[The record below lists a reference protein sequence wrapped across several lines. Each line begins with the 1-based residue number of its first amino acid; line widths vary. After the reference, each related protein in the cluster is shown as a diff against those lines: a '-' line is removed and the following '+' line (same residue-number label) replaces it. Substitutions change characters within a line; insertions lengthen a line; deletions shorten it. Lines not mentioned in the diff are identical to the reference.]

1 MVLES
6 PPLSSFEPAQQQL
19 MFVLERIERELFNS
33 DAYRTALTFLQKGL
47 GDAAEGS
54 QKLLKAVGREAI
66 RLALQQLL
74 IYFKETRAAA
84 SVNTPV
90 NPFDNEFNSSNH
102 PQIGSSPFEREDDKT
117 AARETYHPIDAS
129 ESGNPWGPNSNR
141 IEAKRSS
148 SLGEKFGRGFNSGP
162 TGRSPK
168 KRNRKLTAAELQAQ
182 AKMRWENSVQ
192 QIGTQ
197 LKQAR
202 EQRFL
207 SIEQLHQKTLVPCRH
222 IRAIEQGDFASL
234 PEEVFIRSF
243 IHKIAD
249 EVGLDGESLA
259 DSLARAPQPLQKV
272 SSVGGGLSGVG
283 FEIRPLHLY
292 LGYTALMASAIGGL
306 AWMQEQAQSESPVE
320 TDPVLTSPSSDPET
334 TRESSHTP
342 GLKGGDRHVSIGG
355 DIAPPEVF

>member
-6 PPLSSFEPAQQQL
+6 PPLSSFDPAQQQL
-19 MFVLERIERELFNS
+19 MFVLDHIERELFNS
-33 DAYRTALTFLQKGL
+33 DAYRTALASLQKGL
-47 GDAAEGS
+47 GDAAESS
-54 QKLLKAVGREAI
+54 QKLLKSVGREAI

-74 IYFKETRAAA
+74 MYFKETRSAA
-84 SVNTPV
+84 SVNAPV
-90 NPFDNEFNSSNH
+90 NPFDNESNGSN
-102 PQIGSSPFEREDDKT
+102 QSKIRSSPFEREDEKT
-117 AARETYHPIDAS
+117 AAREMYHPIDAS
-129 ESGNPWGPNSNR
+129 ESCNPWDSNSNR
-141 IEAKRSS
+141 REPKGSS

-162 TGRSPK
+162 TGQSPK
-168 KRNRKLTAAELQAQ
+168 KRNRKLTASELHEEAQ
-182 AKMRWENSVQ
+182 KHWKNSVE

-207 SIEQLHQKTLVPCRH
+207 SIEELHQKTLVPCRH
-222 IRAIEQGDFASL
+222 IRAIEQGNVETL
-234 PEEVFIRSF
+234 PEEVFIRNF

-249 EVGLDGESLA
+249 ELGLDGKSLVISLA
-259 DSLARAPQPLQKV
+259 PAPQPLQKV
-272 SSVGGGLSGVG
+272 SSGGGGLSGVG

-306 AWMQEQAQSESPVE
+306 AWMQEQAQSEPPVE
-320 TDPVLTSPSSDPET
+320 TDPVLTSPSSDPER